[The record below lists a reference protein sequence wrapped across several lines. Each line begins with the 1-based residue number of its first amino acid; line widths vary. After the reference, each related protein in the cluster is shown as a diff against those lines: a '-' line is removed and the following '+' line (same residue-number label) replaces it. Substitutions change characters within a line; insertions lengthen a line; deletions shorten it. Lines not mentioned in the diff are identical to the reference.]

1 MCNDKLDTMIVESHC
16 HIIAPDQRKYP
27 RDLGPSPAAWVRDL
41 SVEEFIALND
51 AAGVKRAVLVQAF
64 GAYKY
69 DNNYVAD
76 AAARYCRR
84 FAAVCIVDALRPDAA
99 QTLEYWVKERAVKGL
114 RVVTWT
120 EPELML
126 DDPRLDPLWRRASEL
141 RIPVCVLT
149 NFHQVPR
156 LRRVLENFAELRLAL
171 DHLGLPRLDD
181 GPHFSNEQA
190 IFDLARFPNFHGKFS
205 SWTIAAA
212 AKSGEQARGDFFR
225 RLVDTFGAQRLM
237 WGTNFPA
244 SNDRSYQG
252 FVDFAREKL
261 AFLSAED
268 RRWIFGETAL
278 SLWPMLR

>member
-1 MCNDKLDTMIVESHC
+1 MATIVESHC
-16 HIIAPDQRKYP
+16 HLISPDQRKYP
-27 RDLGPSPAAWVRDL
+27 RDLGSNPAAWVRDL
-41 SVEEFIALND
+41 SAEEFIALND
-51 AAGVKRAVLVQAF
+51 AAGVDRAILVQAF
-64 GAYKY
+64 GAYRY
-69 DNNYVAD
+69 DNGYVAD
-76 AAARYCRR
+76 AAALYPGR
-84 FAAVCIVDALRPDAA
+84 FAAVCIVDALRPDAP
-99 QTLEYWVKERAVKGL
+99 QVLDYWVRKRGVQGM
-114 RVVTWT
+114 RIVTWT

-126 DDPRLDPLWRRASEL
+126 DDPRLDQLWHRASEL

-156 LRRVLENFAELRLAL
+156 LGRLLERFSEIRVAL

-181 GPHFSNEQA
+181 GPRFSNEQA

-212 AKSGEQARGDFFR
+212 ARNGAQACADFFR

-244 SNDRSYQG
+244 SNDRTYKG
-252 FVDFAREKL
+252 FVEYAQEQL
-261 AFLSAED
+261 SFLSLEE
-268 RRWIFGETAL
+268 RRWIFGESAL